1 MAGKF
6 RMGVVMRISKQW
18 RGFVLLEM
26 AMLYFLEIV
35 LLILASDIVA
45 AGQDDAARFGISV
58 LICCAMAGAA
68 LLVFYTGKWS
78 KLTLGFAAENIGKQ
92 ILLGL
97 ILAIFLF
104 ITTAAIH
111 TCFGWLSPAIDSG
124 VFASFPLHSRPLT
137 PFTLYRSC
145 YLFLFGIVQ
154 EIIFMGYFYSRIQ
167 ILTNLPWLPVVGAAF
182 LFTLFQ
188 YPIYPQVGEL
198 IGFFLIGLFLG
209 GCRLKLRDCSLLTV
223 SLAGGLYSMW
233 CYLL

>member
-1 MAGKF
+1 
-6 RMGVVMRISKQW
+6 
-18 RGFVLLEM
+18 M

-58 LICCAMAGAA
+58 LVCCAMAGAA

-78 KLTLGFAAENIGKQ
+78 PLTLGFDSRHIGKQ

-97 ILAIFLF
+97 ILAILLF
-104 ITTAAIH
+104 ITTATIH
-111 TCFGWLSPAIDSG
+111 TCFGWLSPSIDSG
-124 VFASFPLHSRPLT
+124 VFASFPLHSRTLT
-137 PFTLYRSC
+137 PFAMYRSC

-154 EIIFMGYFYSRIQ
+154 EIIFLGYFYSRIQ
-167 ILTNLPWLPVVGAAF
+167 ILSKLSWLPVIGAAF
-182 LFTLFQ
+182 LYAFFQ

-209 GCRLKLRDCSLLTV
+209 ACRLKLRGCSLLTV